1 MTQTVPFINTFS
13 INYSKM
19 FKIKEYYLPMFN
31 WWLEL
36 QVKITDGALAHQ
48 LAKTKQMDIDRKM
61 LKHNNIK
68 R

>member
-1 MTQTVPFINTFS
+1 
-13 INYSKM
+13 
-19 FKIKEYYLPMFN
+19 
-31 WWLEL
+31 LEL
-36 QVKITDGALAHQ
+36 QVKFTDGALAHQ